1 MSKTAGNH
9 AASIEAL
16 DWKCHDILRAIAEN
30 DGEANT
36 SEISALTGIENNDQI
51 LYRFRTKLGPA
62 GLVEVTHP
70 EYDGNAI
77 RAKTATLTDAG
88 WDAIDWLDE
97 NSDSEDTPHL
107 SDRLDQLDAR
117 FTQIESH
124 LDSLS
129 ERIQRIENTD
139 EEHEENIEALK
150 AGHNELAD
158 AIEGVEQPH

>member
-1 MSKTAGNH
+1 MSKTAGTPP
-9 AASIEAL
+9 ARIEAL
-16 DWKCHDILRAIAEN
+16 DWKCHEILRAIAEN
-30 DGEANT
+30 DGEATT

-51 LYRFRTKLGPA
+51 LYRFRTKLKPA

-88 WDAIDWLDE
+88 WDAIDRLDE
-97 NSDSEDTPHL
+97 DSDDENIPHL

-117 FTQIESH
+117 FTQIETR

-129 ERIQRIENTD
+129 EHIQRIEDTD
-139 EEHEENIEALK
+139 EEHEKEIEALK
-150 AGHNELAD
+150 DGHNELAD
-158 AIEGVEQPH
+158 AIEGVERPH